1 MTDLGK
7 TIAAVAV
14 CVIALAAANN
24 HTELFGYVNTRIIKE
39 EE

>member
-14 CVIALAAANN
+14 CMIALAAADNQ
-24 HTELFGYVNTRIIKE
+24 TELFGYVNTCIIRDE
-39 EE
+39 E